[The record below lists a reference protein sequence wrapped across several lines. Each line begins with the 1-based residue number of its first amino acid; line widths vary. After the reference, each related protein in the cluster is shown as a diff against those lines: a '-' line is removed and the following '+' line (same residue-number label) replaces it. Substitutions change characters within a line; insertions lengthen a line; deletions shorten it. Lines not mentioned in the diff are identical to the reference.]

1 MLVGAVPIAEEP
13 LIFKFLWDVE
23 SRVKISKDD
32 KIGRAKDRDFSI
44 ELVDGP
50 IKPVCHDV
58 RRCS

>member
-1 MLVGAVPIAEEP
+1 MLVGAVSIAEEP
-13 LIFKFLWDVE
+13 LIFEFLWDVE
-23 SRVKISKDD
+23 SRVLISKDD
-32 KIGRAKDRDFSI
+32 KLGRAKNTEFSI